1 VDRIRADRRIAGA
14 RQRPQSRGRPPGPS
28 LGARRIARQI
38 LPGGQ
43 RVSAATPQVLPSPN
57 EDLAGRA
64 ARWAHTQ
71 THPDRWTWGVIIH
84 LPARQPRWAVHARSH
99 RTYRQCR
106 VGRSPLREMAPVA
119 TRYSGADVT
128 APVMPCWATRPMHVS
143 RDPLP
148 RSPSA
153 LGDGDAVA
161 AWNEP
166 RASSFH
172 IHSTKIEKPDSDGY
186 GPRNYLGA
194 PGRIRTCAPAP
205 GGRNRPLLA
214 DVGRRCQVLVGPA
227 ITGL

>member
-172 IHSTKIEKPDSDGY
+172 HSFDEDRETPT
-186 GPRNYLGA
+186 RMATA
-194 PGRIRTCAPAP
+194 PGITWAPPAGFEP
-205 GGRNRPLLA
+205 ALPPPEGETGRWLM
-214 DVGRRCQVLVGPA
+214 LVGA
-227 ITGL
+227 AKCL